1 MGLRR
6 VIYGL
11 AAVWLALFAAAFVAL
26 GLAGSAGDAFAAN
39 LNRMVSF
46 LSWHGGA
53 LIVAV
58 ILAFV
63 TRQALARGVEKI
75 KLIGFLPL
83 GLSVSLLVS
92 LILIIAYR
100 FGALPRLG

>member
-1 MGLRR
+1 MLVRR
-6 VIYGL
+6 VIYAL
-11 AAVWLALFAAAFVAL
+11 AAVWLVLFAAAFVAL
-26 GLAGSAGDAFAAN
+26 GLAGPTDGVFAEN

-46 LSWHGGA
+46 LSWHGAA
-53 LIVAV
+53 LVVAV

-75 KLIGFLPL
+75 RLIGLLPL
-83 GLSVSLLVS
+83 GLSVFLIVS

-100 FGALPRLG
+100 FGALPSLG